1 MWLNRARPLTLGR
14 WSATGCRYASLK
26 PSPWSRNNRGP
37 LRRPDSYKPANSRP
51 GNSNKGDNAPE
62 TNSPPPESPDAR
74 IESLS
79 SSLHD
84 TAPQDNSLLAPVHI
98 PEDPNAILKERHP
111 AAGLLANSG
120 LVVQRQLEM
129 MNVLL

>member
-1 MWLNRARPLTLGR
+1 MWLTRARPLTLSRLPAPGR
-14 WSATGCRYASLK
+14 RYASLK
-26 PSPWSRNNRGP
+26 PSPWSRNNRRP
-37 LRRPDSYKPANSRP
+37 LRRPDSYKAANNQPESSKP
-51 GNSNKGDNAPE
+51 GEKASA
-62 TNSPPPESPDAR
+62 TNSTPPSSPDPR

-98 PEDPNAILKERHP
+98 PEDPNAVLKERHP

-129 MNVLL
+129 MNVLM